1 MDLAR
6 EQPPI
11 PSWIREL
18 WGLQSVRLL
27 FSSRQTPGPK
37 TLCRPLPLSLF
48 RFRPLW
54 EVAGELDLGRFLL
67 RPSTSLL
74 GGGEQGQGFL
84 VLPCRMDSLMQ
95 SPSQQVYL
103 VAHPPVRYKTKNSL
117 WGGWSRKTGAASGPQ
132 APGQRLPVWE
142 AAWSAPRGGKG
153 QPPGSLLPEACLN

>member
-1 MDLAR
+1 MAR

-18 WGLQSVRLL
+18 WRLQGVRLS

-54 EVAGELDLGRFLL
+54 EAAGELDLRRFLL

-103 VAHPPVRYKTKNSL
+103 VAHLPVRYKTKNSL
-117 WGGWSRKTGAASGPQ
+117 WGVWSRKTGAASGPR
-132 APGQRLPVWE
+132 APGQRPPMWE
-142 AAWSAPRGGKG
+142 VAWSAPRGRKG
-153 QPPGSLLPEACLN
+153 ATPWVTAP